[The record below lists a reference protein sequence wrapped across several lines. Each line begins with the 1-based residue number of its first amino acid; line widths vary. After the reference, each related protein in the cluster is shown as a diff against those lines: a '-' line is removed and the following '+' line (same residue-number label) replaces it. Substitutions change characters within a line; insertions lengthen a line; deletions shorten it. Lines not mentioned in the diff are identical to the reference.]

1 MSITGFVCL
10 EGAHASRKYYTIFSQ
25 QQSLVWLK
33 TRAYWSHTRQLNVF
47 LGTAVLGQI
56 KGSASS
62 VLNLALTTLADAKW
76 KSVSKLA
83 KQLCFSQ

>member
-1 MSITGFVCL
+1 M
-10 EGAHASRKYYTIFSQ
+10 
-25 QQSLVWLK
+25 
-33 TRAYWSHTRQLNVF
+33 F

-83 KQLCFSQ
+83 KQLCFSQVNVAPRRNAVLLHRKSTGFLSFGK